1 MWDWNLIAILY
12 PKYIRISDT
21 QGTEQQFESL
31 HTFLLGSMHEF
42 KRQRHFSAGSP

>member
-21 QGTEQQFESL
+21 RGTEQQFESL

-42 KRQRHFSAGSP
+42 KRQRHFSAGPQ